1 MEIKSGPIPC
11 CFIPFFPIP
20 IPLSPPHYFLP
31 SPYDLSTSLPSSTLP
46 PIEMGPVQHLPPS
59 LPHSQNEL
67 LQALVP
73 PHPPFQPLSYVQPL
87 HFQPLSYVQ
96 LLTVSRELWL
106 VDHTTIPLT
115 TL

>member
-73 PHPPFQPLSYVQPL
+73 PPPTISASFICTAPSLSAPFICTALNCQP
-87 HFQPLSYVQ
+87 
-96 LLTVSRELWL
+96 
-106 VDHTTIPLT
+106 
-115 TL
+115 